1 MKIFIPEHIADAM
14 YTMITNKNLF
24 LISLGITPII
34 SAITDFLKIEFLGFS
49 LGILFFLVLLILVDM
64 YTGIKAAQYN
74 GEILTSRKGY
84 RSVDKLISYFMFICF
99 TALLQSLLVDK
110 GYDVGVWMISNFK
123 ILVFVLIS
131 LWEFHSVG
139 ENLEKRYGS
148 KPKMFTLLDRIG
160 KLVEKKVIDKIEDAE
175 KTSDKN
181 TDYSSP
187 TDSNTIEQSKD

>member
-1 MKIFIPEHIADAM
+1 
-14 YTMITNKNLF
+14 MITNKNLF

-74 GEILTSRKGY
+74 GEVLTSRKGY

-139 ENLEKRYGS
+139 ENLQKRYGA
-148 KPKMFTLLDRIG
+148 KPKMFTLLDRVG
-160 KLVEKKVIDKIEDAE
+160 KIIEKKVIDKIDSVEDN
-175 KTSDKN
+175 TKN
-181 TDYSSP
+181 SIDNSLP
-187 TDSNTIEQSKD
+187 TDDHILETVSNDELKGNEA